1 MVHYNHLRS
10 ELKKVEDILER
21 ETDPD
26 RILKISMIYLT
37 MQWSAT
43 YDDPID
49 IEGILNHKITKDEE
63 VTIVTEENVVDNDT
77 V

>member
-63 VTIVTEENVVDNDT
+63 VTIVTEENIVNNDT